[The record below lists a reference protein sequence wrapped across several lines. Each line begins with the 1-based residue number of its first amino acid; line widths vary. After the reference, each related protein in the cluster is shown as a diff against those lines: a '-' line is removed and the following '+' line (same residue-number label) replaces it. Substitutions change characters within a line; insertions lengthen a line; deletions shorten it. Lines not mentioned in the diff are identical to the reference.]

1 LRKLLSTRIFNIEFE
16 HNEFAEE
23 VIPEN
28 QKLSLFRIVQ
38 EQLNNIIKHSGAKN
52 VSVKLFS
59 KTDEFVLEIND
70 DGKGFDPACLR
81 KGIGIL
87 NIKNRAELFNGTAE
101 ILSQP
106 GNGCLLKVSFPLSM
120 PDAADN

>member
-52 VSVKLFS
+52 VSIKLFS
-59 KTDEFVLEIND
+59 KADEFVLAVSD

-87 NIKNRAELFNGTAE
+87 NINNRAE
-101 ILSQP
+101 IVQR
-106 GNGCLLKVSFPLSM
+106 
-120 PDAADN
+120 